1 VPKPHAGSLCLPRVD
16 FTQLAN
22 AFDREWLIMEP
33 LFVTLSFIEGS
44 RFEQA
49 LAKQWT
55 KRSRT
60 RVLKSTWDCAGAPPR
75 RRSFCWLCCND
86 FNMK

>member
-1 VPKPHAGSLCLPRVD
+1 
-16 FTQLAN
+16 
-22 AFDREWLIMEP
+22 MEP

-60 RVLKSTWDCAGAPPR
+60 GILKSTCGLRGGATAQKE
-75 RRSFCWLCCND
+75 LALVVLQ
-86 FNMK
+86 